1 MARPITRFA
10 HNQCVE
16 CGADIGK
23 VIYIRPFAK
32 MCTDCKTNAWSG
44 NAEVKKVLH
53 QLRLRN
59 SKMTPEELGEDEKF
73 EDDPRAE
80 KEIQY
85 GRVTKR
91 ETTLSNN
98 ATLIERNFHV

>member
-1 MARPITRFA
+1 MT
-10 HNQCVE
+10 
-16 CGADIGK
+16 
-23 VIYIRPFAK
+23 
-32 MCTDCKTNAWSG
+32 T
-44 NAEVKKVLH
+44 KKVVIVTGASSGIGEATSRMLINGGAKVM
-53 QLRLRN
+53 LVARREDKL
-59 SKMTPEELGEDEKF
+59 KKIAEELGEDEKF

>member
-32 MCTDCKTNAWSG
+32 MCNDCKTNAWSG

-53 QLRLRN
+53 ELRKRN
-59 SKMTPEELGEDEKF
+59 SKMTPNELGEDEKF
-73 EDDPRAE
+73 EDD
-80 KEIQY
+80 Q
-85 GRVTKR
+85 G
-91 ETTLSNN
+91 
-98 ATLIERNFHV
+98 

>member
-53 QLRLRN
+53 ELKVRN
-59 SKMTPEELGEDEKF
+59 SKICLLYTSPS
-73 EDDPRAE
+73 PRDA
-80 KEIQY
+80 
-85 GRVTKR
+85 
-91 ETTLSNN
+91 TLSRMPSS
-98 ATLIERNFHV
+98 A